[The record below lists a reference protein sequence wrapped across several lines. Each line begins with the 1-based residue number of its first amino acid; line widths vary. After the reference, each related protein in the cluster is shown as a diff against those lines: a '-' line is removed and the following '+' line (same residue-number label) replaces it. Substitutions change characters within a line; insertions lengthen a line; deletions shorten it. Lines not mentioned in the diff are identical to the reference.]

1 MQIPMKPSRFM
12 ELGRE
17 ITHRAGNHRAFSTEY
32 RRFRAFFGVSPST
45 CALLWGRIR
54 TQGMAPRARAVHLL
68 WGLLFL
74 NLYDPEEVIAGFLG
88 VDEQTYREWSYEMVV
103 AIARLK
109 PLVVCFFTVFCSC
122 LRSISLHFSHSSLF
136 LPLFIGLVCY
146 CRSCGPI
153 DTEVTSAGKPKCL
166 LMARTSS
173 YHCSIQRSASI
184 PTSSKPPATGTRLPF
199 ASKLATLSGSMVH
212 FRVAPILTS
221 PSFVLA

>member
-1 MQIPMKPSRFM
+1 MKPSRFM
-12 ELGRE
+12 QLGRE
-17 ITHRAGNHRAFSTEY
+17 ITHRADSNHRAFSTEY

-54 TQGMAPRARAVHLL
+54 THGMAPRARAVHLL

-88 VDEQTYREWSYEMVV
+88 VDEQTYREWSFEMVI

-109 PLVVCFFTVFCSC
+109 PYVVCFFTVFCSSY
-122 LRSISLHFSHSSLF
+122 LRSILCLLLLS
-136 LPLFIGLVCY
+136 LFIGRVCCY
-146 CRSCGPI
+146 CRSCGPT
-153 DTEVTSAGKPKCL
+153 DTEATSAGKARYL
-166 LMARTSS
+166 SMALTFGYRNSIQASAFTRTSS
-173 YHCSIQRSASI
+173 RLL
-184 PTSSKPPATGTRLPF
+184 ATGTRLPF

-221 PSFVLA
+221 PSFALA